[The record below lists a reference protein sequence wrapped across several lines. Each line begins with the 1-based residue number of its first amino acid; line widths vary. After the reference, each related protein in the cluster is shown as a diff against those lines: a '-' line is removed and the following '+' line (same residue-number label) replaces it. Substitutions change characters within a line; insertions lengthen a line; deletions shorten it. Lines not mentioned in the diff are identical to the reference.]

1 MLHDDEWDAA
11 DHAATDESDER
22 DPISATITIEAVE
35 EGGADIVL
43 HVIRSEYERPDRS
56 VGAHGGWMG
65 TLSDGREFVVEDGW
79 AWDGHIRIGKLEF

>member
-1 MLHDDEWDAA
+1 MPTLLPDDEWDHWSCTE
-11 DHAATDESDER
+11 DDEP
-22 DPISATITIEAVE
+22 DPIDATITITAE
-35 EGGADIVL
+35 EGEQDIVL
-43 HVIRSEYERPDRS
+43 RVIRSEYERPDRS

>member
-1 MLHDDEWDAA
+1 MLPDDEWDTA
-11 DHAATDESDER
+11 DYESPDGCDER
-22 DPISATITIEAVE
+22 DPIDATITIEAE
-35 EGGADIVL
+35 EGEQDIVL

-79 AWDGHIRIGKLEF
+79 AWDGHIRIGKLEY